1 MRDTHNKMVRLLGC
15 DKQNDLYFGRVSIL
29 LDNKEINL
37 KFGIDYNGYL
47 GIKNAIQFRPFDNF
61 VNEPYRHFFVGSYGN
76 NNEGLTMSVRIEQ
89 GKTHEQ
95 FHIKSSKGLIANL
108 LWFSK
113 IENINQVQHLLDIAD
128 DRLLEKIKAF
138 TSEKLGVDISKLS
151 RGTRLEEDNGI
162 IGLDTFTFL
171 DDFIRT
177 FNINLPTDFDI
188 NRYVTSENF
197 ELPTW
202 IRRLF
207 SRKTYLPKI
216 ELTLGDLEKIAFV
229 ETWLDEQ
236 NNSHQHGFVASG
248 G

>member
-1 MRDTHNKMVRLLGC
+1 VAIIKMRDRQNKMVRLLGC

-29 LDNKEINL
+29 LDTKRVNL
-37 KFGIDYNGYL
+37 KFGIDYNAYL
-47 GIKNAIQFRPFDNF
+47 EIKNAIQFRPFDNF
-61 VNEPYRHFFVGSYGN
+61 VNEPYRHFFVGSYN
-76 NNEGLTMSVRIEQ
+76 KEAQTMSVRVEQ
-89 GKTHEQ
+89 GKTHKQ
-95 FHIKSSKGLIANL
+95 FQIKGSKGLISNL
-108 LWFSK
+108 LWFSE

-128 DRLLEKIKAF
+128 DRLLEKIKTF

-151 RGTRLEEDNGI
+151 RSTRLEEDNGI
-162 IGLDTFTFL
+162 IGLDTYTFL

-188 NRYVTSENF
+188 NRYVTSEKV
-197 ELPTW
+197 ELPNW

-207 SRKTYLPKI
+207 LRKMYLPKI

-236 NNSHQHGFVASG
+236 K
-248 G
+248 